1 MPSLPL
7 LPSSAPFRPEEIA
20 ALNGVI
26 TKTSPEQ
33 RAWLSGFL
41 AGFQAATAGGSATAA
56 AVPAQA
62 PAKKVPL
69 LILFATESGNAET
82 LAASVRKA
90 AQKMGFAPR
99 VGDVASVPVAEA
111 ARAENLLMIA
121 STWGEGDPPQRA
133 ADFYQALLAPD
144 APRFDKTRFSVL
156 ALGDRAY
163 VNFCSTGRTFDERF
177 AALGGKRL
185 GPVLECDVDY
195 AAAANAWIK
204 STLDLLKTETIG
216 EAGGDEG
223 AVIHVDFARSLAAP
237 PAEADADEE
246 AEPAYTRNRPFEATI
261 NELINLNGTG
271 SSAET
276 YHVELSLEG
285 SGIAHEP
292 GDALGI
298 VPMNDPTLVEDILT
312 LTGLS
317 GDETVRAA
325 LSEAQDITTVT
336 RPQIEAYAKL
346 TDSNR
351 LKALAADADA
361 LKAWLPGR
369 QVIDLIEA
377 APMKLDA
384 ATLTSLL
391 RPLPGRLYSIAS
403 SRAFAEDEAHLLI
416 SAVRYETYGRR
427 RSGVASVDIAERRR
441 AGDPLKVYL
450 KPNPHFR
457 LPADP
462 DRAVIMIGPGTGVA
476 PFRAFMQQREAAGA
490 TGRNWLF
497 FGNRHF
503 THDFLYQL
511 EWQDWKQSGLLTRI
525 DTAFSRDQREKIY
538 VQHRIWEERREL
550 FRWIEDG
557 AAIYVCGDANAM
569 AKDVNQALVRVIAD
583 QAALD
588 ETAAAA
594 RLDALRR
601 DGRYLR
607 DVY

>member
-41 AGFQAATAGGSATAA
+41 AGYQAATAGGQTA

-62 PAKKVPL
+62 PARKVPL

-82 LAASVRKA
+82 LAASTRKA
-90 AQKMGFAPR
+90 AQKLGFAAR
-99 VGDVASVPVAEA
+99 VADVATISVAEA
-111 ARAENLLMIA
+111 AKAENLLLIA

-133 ADFYQALLAPD
+133 IDFHTAILAPD
-144 APRFDKTRFSVL
+144 APRFDKTRFAVL

-163 VNFCSTGRTFDERF
+163 ANFCSTGHIFDERF
-177 AALGGKRL
+177 AALGAKRL
-185 GPVLECDVDY
+185 APVVECDVDY
-195 AAAANAWIK
+195 AAPANAWIK
-204 STLDLLKTETIG
+204 SILDLLKKETGG

-223 AVIHVDFARSLAAP
+223 AVIHVDFARSPIAA
-237 PAEADADEE
+237 EEDDE
-246 AEPAYTRNRPFEATI
+246 AEPLYTRERPFEAEI
-261 NELINLNGTG
+261 RELINLNGTG

-285 SGIAHEP
+285 SGLAHQP

-298 VPMNDPTLVEDILT
+298 VPVNDPALVEEMLGV
-312 LTGLS
+312 TGLS
-317 GDETVRAA
+317 GDTIAREA
-325 LSEAQDITTVT
+325 LSEAQDITTLT
-336 RPQIEAYAKL
+336 RPQVEAYAKL
-346 TDSNR
+346 TASAA

-361 LKAWLPGR
+361 LRDWLPGR
-369 QVIDLIEA
+369 QVIDLLEA

-384 ATLTSLL
+384 STLTSLL

-403 SRAFAEDEAHLLI
+403 SRASAEDEAHLLV
-416 SAVRYETYGRR
+416 SAVRYETHGRK
-427 RSGVASVDIAERRR
+427 RSGVASVDIADRRR
-441 AGDPLKVYL
+441 AGGRLKVYL

-462 DRAVIMIGPGTGVA
+462 GRAVIMIGPGTGVA
-476 PFRAFMQQREAAGA
+476 PFRAFMQEREATGA

-511 EWQDWKQSGLLTRI
+511 EWQDWKNSGLLTRI

-538 VQHRIWEERREL
+538 VQHRIWEERQEL
-550 FRWIEDG
+550 FAWIEGG

-569 AKDVNQALVRVIAD
+569 ARDVNTALVRVIAD
-583 QAALD
+583 QAGLD
-588 ETAAAA
+588 EAAAAA
-594 RLDALRR
+594 RLDTLRR

>member
-7 LPSSAPFRPEEIA
+7 LPSNAPFRPEEIA

-41 AGFQAATAGGSATAA
+41 AGFQAAASGPQTAA
-56 AVPAQA
+56 APAAA
-62 PAKKVPL
+62 PAKKTPL

-90 AQKMGFAPR
+90 AQKMGFAAR
-99 VGDVASVPVAEA
+99 TADVATLSVAEA
-111 ARAENLLMIA
+111 AKAENLLMIA

-133 ADFYQALLAPD
+133 ADFYNAILAPD
-144 APRFDKTRFSVL
+144 APRFDKTRFGVL

-177 AALGGKRL
+177 AALGGRRL
-185 GPVLECDVDY
+185 APMLECDVDY
-195 AAAANAWIK
+195 AVPANAWIK
-204 STLDLLKTETIG
+204 STLDLLKKETDG
-216 EAGGDEG
+216 AAGGDEG
-223 AVIHVDFARSLAAP
+223 AVIHVDFARSIAAHP
-237 PAEADADEE
+237 DEDEE
-246 AEPAYTRNRPFEATI
+246 DAEPAYTRERPFEAVI
-261 NELINLNGTG
+261 NELINLNGSG

-276 YHVELSLEG
+276 FHVELSLEG
-285 SGIAHEP
+285 SGLAHEP

-298 VPMNDPTLVEDILT
+298 VPENDPSLVEDILT
-312 LTGLS
+312 LTGLA
-317 GDETVRAA
+317 GDDAVRAA
-325 LSEAQDITTVT
+325 LSGAQDITTVT

-346 TDSNR
+346 TDSAE
-351 LKALAADADA
+351 LKALAADPDA
-361 LKAWLPGR
+361 LKTWLPGR
-369 QVIDLIEA
+369 QVIDLIET

-403 SRAFAEDEAHLLI
+403 SRAYAEDEAHLLV
-416 SAVRYETYGRR
+416 SAVRYETHGRR

-441 AGDPLKVYL
+441 AGGTVKVYL

-476 PFRAFMQQREAAGA
+476 PFRAFMQQREATGA
-490 TGRNWLF
+490 SGGNWLF

-550 FRWIEDG
+550 FAWIEDG

-569 AKDVNQALVRVIAD
+569 AKDVNAALIRVIAD
-583 QAALD
+583 QAGVD

-594 RLDALRR
+594 KLDTMRR

>member
-41 AGFQAATAGGSATAA
+41 AGFQAATSAPQA
-56 AVPAQA
+56 AVPAAA

-90 AQKMGFAPR
+90 AQKLGFAAR
-99 VGDVASVPVAEA
+99 TADVASISVEEA
-111 ARAENLLMIA
+111 AKAENLLMIA

-133 ADFYQALLAPD
+133 ADFYNAILAPD

-185 GPVLECDVDY
+185 APVVECDVDY
-195 AAAANAWIK
+195 ATPASAWIK
-204 STLDLLKTETIG
+204 STLDLLKKET
-216 EAGGDEG
+216 GGDES
-223 AVIHVDFARSLAAP
+223 AVIHVDFARGPAAAP
-237 PAEADADEE
+237 PEAEEDE
-246 AEPAYTRNRPFEATI
+246 EPAYTRNRPFDAEI
-261 NELINLNGTG
+261 RELINLNGTG

-276 YHVELSLEG
+276 YHLELSLEG
-285 SGIAHEP
+285 SGLAHEP

-298 VPMNDPTLVEDILT
+298 VPQNDPALVEEILG
-312 LTGLS
+312 LTGLA
-317 GDETVRAA
+317 GDAAVREA

-346 TDSNR
+346 TDSAA
-351 LKALAADADA
+351 LKALAADPDA
-361 LKAWLPGR
+361 LKDWLPGR
-369 QVIDLIEA
+369 QVVDLLAE
-377 APMKLDA
+377 APMTLDA
-384 ATLTSLL
+384 ATLTGLL

-403 SRAFAEDEAHLLI
+403 SRAFAEDEAHLLV
-416 SAVRYETYGRR
+416 SAVRYETHGRKR
-427 RSGVASVDIAERRR
+427 LGVASVDIAERRK
-441 AGDPLKVYL
+441 AGGALKVYL
-450 KPNPHFR
+450 KPNQHFR
-457 LPADP
+457 LPAEP

-476 PFRAFMQQREAAGA
+476 PFRAFMQQREATGA
-490 TGRNWLF
+490 SGRNWLF

-525 DTAFSRDQREKIY
+525 DTAFSRDQRQKIY
-538 VQHRIWEERREL
+538 VQHRIWEQRRDL
-550 FRWIEDG
+550 FAWIEDG

-569 AKDVNQALVRVIAD
+569 AKDVNAALISVIAD
-583 QAALD
+583 QAGLD

-594 RLDALRR
+594 RLDGLRR
-601 DGRYLR
+601 GGRYLR

>member
-41 AGFQAATAGGSATAA
+41 AGFQAATSGAQAGAA
-56 AVPAQA
+56 APAA
-62 PAKKVPL
+62 TPAKKVPL

-90 AQKMGFAPR
+90 GQKLGFAAR
-99 VGDVASVPVAEA
+99 TADVGTITVAEA
-111 ARAENLLMIA
+111 AKAENLLMIA

-133 ADFYQALLAPD
+133 ADFYNAILAPD

-177 AALGGKRL
+177 AALGGRRL
-185 GPVLECDVDY
+185 APVLECDVDY
-195 AAAANAWIK
+195 AAPANAWIK
-204 STLDLLKTETIG
+204 STLDLLKKETEG
-216 EAGGDEG
+216 EG
-223 AVIHVDFARSLAAP
+223 AVIHVDFARSVAAQ
-237 PAEADADEE
+237 PAEDDEE

-261 NELINLNGTG
+261 NELINLNGSG

-276 YHVELSLEG
+276 WHVELSLEG
-285 SGIAHEP
+285 SGLAHEP

-298 VPMNDPTLVEDILT
+298 VPENDPALVEDILT

-317 GDETVRAA
+317 GDDAVRAA
-325 LSEAQDITTVT
+325 LSEAQDITTLT

-346 TDSNR
+346 TGSDQ
-351 LKALAADADA
+351 LKTLAADPDA
-361 LKAWLPGR
+361 LKDWLPGR
-369 QVIDLIEA
+369 QVIDLFET

-384 ATLTSLL
+384 GTLTSLL

-403 SRAFAEDEAHLLI
+403 SRAFAEDEAHLLV
-416 SAVRYETYGRR
+416 SAVRYETHGRR
-427 RSGVASVDIAERRR
+427 RTGVASIDIAERRK
-441 AGDPLKVYL
+441 AGGALKVYL
-450 KPNPHFR
+450 KPNQHFR

-476 PFRAFMQQREAAGA
+476 PFRAFMQQREATEAK
-490 TGRNWLF
+490 GRNWLF

-525 DTAFSRDQREKIY
+525 DTAFSRDQRQKIY
-538 VQHRIWEERREL
+538 VQHRIWEQRRDL
-550 FRWIEDG
+550 FAWIQDG

-569 AKDVNQALVRVIAD
+569 AKDVNTALVRVIAD
-583 QAALD
+583 QAGLD

-594 RLDALRR
+594 RLDDLRR

>member
-1 MPSLPL
+1 MASLPL

-20 ALNGVI
+20 TLNGVI

-41 AGFQAATAGGSATAA
+41 AGFQAATAGGGA
-56 AVPAQA
+56 AVAAPAQA

-99 VGDVASVPVAEA
+99 VADVATISVAEA
-111 ARAENLLMIA
+111 TKAENLLLIA

-133 ADFYQALLAPD
+133 ADFYQAILAPD
-144 APRFDKTRFSVL
+144 APRFDKARFSVL

-163 VNFCSTGRTFDERF
+163 VNFCSTGRTFDERL

-185 GPVLECDVDY
+185 APVVECDVDY
-195 AAAANAWIK
+195 AGPANAWIK
-204 STLDLLKTETIG
+204 STLDLLKKETE
-216 EAGGDEG
+216 GDEG
-223 AVIHVDFARSLAAP
+223 AVIHVDFARAGAV
-237 PAEADADEE
+237 PAEADED
-246 AEPAYTRNRPFEATI
+246 AEPAYTRNHPFEATI

-276 YHVELSLEG
+276 YHVELSLDG
-285 SGIAHEP
+285 SGLTHEP

-298 VPMNDPTLVEDILT
+298 VPVNDPALVEEILT
-312 LTGLS
+312 VTGLANDTS
-317 GDETVRAA
+317 AREA
-325 LSEAQDITTVT
+325 LSAAQDITTLT
-336 RPQIEAYAKL
+336 RPLIEAYAKL
-346 TDSNR
+346 TDSAK
-351 LKALAADADA
+351 LKALTTDANA
-361 LKAWLPGR
+361 LKSWLPGR
-369 QVIDLIEA
+369 QVIDLLDA

-384 ATLTSLL
+384 STLTSLL
-391 RPLPGRLYSIAS
+391 RQLPGRLYSIAS
-403 SRAFAEDEAHLLI
+403 SRAYAEDEAHLLV
-416 SAVRYETYGRR
+416 SAVRYETHGRKR
-427 RSGVASVDIAERRR
+427 AGVASVDIAERRR
-441 AGDPLKVYL
+441 AGGPLKVYL

-457 LPADP
+457 LPRDA

-476 PFRAFMQQREAAGA
+476 PFRAFMQQREAMGAAGK
-490 TGRNWLF
+490 NWLF

-503 THDFLYQL
+503 TQDFLYQL
-511 EWQDWKQSGLLTRI
+511 EWQDWKKSGLLTRI
-525 DTAFSRDQREKIY
+525 GTAFSRDQREKIY

-550 FRWIEDG
+550 FAWIENG
-557 AAIYVCGDANAM
+557 AAIFVCGDANAM
-569 AKDVNQALVRVIAD
+569 AKDVNHALVRVIAD
-583 QAALD
+583 QSGTD
-588 ETAAAA
+588 EAAAAA
-594 RLDALRR
+594 RLDTLRR

>member
-7 LPSSAPFRPEEIA
+7 LPNSAPFRPEEIA

-26 TKTSPEQ
+26 TNTSPEQ

-41 AGFQAATAGGSATAA
+41 AGFQAATSGAQTGAAQAA
-56 AVPAQA
+56 AAPAA
-62 PAKKVPL
+62 APPAKKAPL

-90 AQKMGFAPR
+90 AQKLGFAAR
-99 VGDVASVPVAEA
+99 TADVATLSVAEA
-111 ARAENLLMIA
+111 AKAENLLMIA

-133 ADFYQALLAPD
+133 ADFYNAILAPD

-177 AALGGKRL
+177 AALGGHRL
-185 GPVLECDVDY
+185 APMLECDVDY
-195 AAAANAWIK
+195 AAPASAWIK
-204 STLDLLKTETIG
+204 STLDLLKKETES
-216 EAGGDEG
+216 DEG
-223 AVIHVDFARSLAAP
+223 AVIHVDFARSVAAAA
-237 PAEADADEE
+237 AEDDED
-246 AEPAYTRNRPFEATI
+246 AEPAYTRDRPFEAAI
-261 NELINLNGTG
+261 NELINLNGSG

-285 SGIAHEP
+285 SGLAHQP
-292 GDALGI
+292 GDALGV
-298 VPMNDPTLVEDILT
+298 VPENDPALVEDILT

-317 GDETVRAA
+317 GDDAVRAA
-325 LSEAQDITTVT
+325 LSGAQDVTTLT

-346 TDSNR
+346 TGSDQ
-351 LKALAADADA
+351 LKTLAADPAA

-369 QVIDLIEA
+369 QVIDLFET

-384 ATLTSLL
+384 PTLTGLL

-403 SRAFAEDEAHLLI
+403 AWAYAEDEAHLLV
-416 SAVRYETYGRR
+416 SAVRYETFGRKR
-427 RSGVASVDIAERRR
+427 TGVASVDIAERRR
-441 AGDPLKVYL
+441 AGGTLKVYL

-457 LPADP
+457 LPSDGNQ
-462 DRAVIMIGPGTGVA
+462 AVIMIGPGTGVA
-476 PFRAFMQQREAAGA
+476 PFRAFMQQREATGA

-538 VQHRIWEERREL
+538 VQHRIWEQRREL
-550 FRWIEDG
+550 FAWIEDG

-569 AKDVNQALVRVIAD
+569 AKDVNTALVRVIAD
-583 QAALD
+583 QAHLD

-594 RLDALRR
+594 RLDDLRR
-601 DGRYLR
+601 SGRYLR

>member
-7 LPSSAPFRPEEIA
+7 LPNSAPFRPEEIA

-41 AGFQAATAGGSATAA
+41 AGFQAATSGTQA
-56 AVPAQA
+56 AVAPAA
-62 PAKKVPL
+62 PPAKKAPL

-82 LAASVRKA
+82 LAASTRKA
-90 AQKMGFAPR
+90 AQKMGFAAR
-99 VGDVASVPVAEA
+99 TADVGTITVAEA
-111 ARAENLLMIA
+111 AKAENLLMIA

-133 ADFYQALLAPD
+133 ADFYNAILAPD

-163 VNFCSTGRTFDERF
+163 VNFCSTGHTFDERF
-177 AALGGKRL
+177 AALGGRRL
-185 GPVLECDVDY
+185 APMVECDVDY
-195 AAAANAWIK
+195 AAPANAWIK
-204 STLDLLKTETIG
+204 STLELLRQETE
-216 EAGGDEG
+216 ADEG
-223 AVIHVDFARSLAAP
+223 AVIHVDFARSVAAQP
-237 PAEADADEE
+237 ADEDDE
-246 AEPAYTRNRPFEATI
+246 DAEPAYTRHRPFEASI
-261 NELINLNGTG
+261 NELINLNGSG

-285 SGIAHEP
+285 SGLAHEP

-298 VPMNDPTLVEDILT
+298 VPENDPSLVEDILT

-317 GDETVRAA
+317 GDNDVRAT
-325 LSEAQDITTVT
+325 LSGEQDITTLT

-346 TDSNR
+346 TDSNE
-351 LKALAADADA
+351 LKTLAADPDA
-361 LKAWLPGR
+361 LKEWLPGR
-369 QVIDLIEA
+369 QVIDLFET

-384 ATLTSLL
+384 SHAHGPAAAPA
-391 RPLPGRLYSIAS
+391 RPALFDRLEPGPI
-403 SRAFAEDEAHLLI
+403 AEDEAHLLI
-416 SAVRYETYGRR
+416 SAVRYETHGRR
-427 RSGVASVDIAERRR
+427 RTGVASVDMAERRK
-441 AGDPLKVYL
+441 AGGTVKVYL

-476 PFRAFMQQREAAGA
+476 PFRAFMQQREATGA

-511 EWQDWKQSGLLTRI
+511 EWQDWKNSGLLTRI
-525 DTAFSRDQREKIY
+525 DTAFSRDQREKVY
-538 VQHRIWEERREL
+538 VQHRIWEQRREL
-550 FRWIEDG
+550 FAWIEDG

-569 AKDVNQALVRVIAD
+569 AKDVNTALVRVIAD
-583 QAALD
+583 QAGL
-588 ETAAAA
+588 EESAAAA
-594 RLDALRR
+594 KLDEMRR